1 MKINR
6 QRLKEIIKSAMSEE
20 KEYEEFFRSELE
32 KAGFSSPAEMSDAEK
47 REFFNKIDA
56 DWDAKNEEL
65 TGNQHKLD
73 IDGDGDIEADDLAA
87 LRAGKKKE
95 KSSNEGNAFG
105 AAVTKAKKEG
115 DKKFKVGGKAYP
127 VKEQKSKYYVEID
140 SPREVDSNRVKG
152 EIKSFMKKGARSVDI
167 GLRMNFLTTDPK
179 DMMAKFQKVK
189 NHIYFANDTRR
200 FESVNEVI
208 KTYKPGDGDELAN
221 MFSDHLKGAEKF
233 YYMLDVINALR
244 KNNILTKQVAH
255 KMELELAK
263 KYAVKNPVS
272 EGYHVVRKGKQ
283 EAWISDKSYANLM
296 KGKDVVGYIIDN
308 EGGHDEVWVSKKDI
322 VKVSKSND
330 ALAKVA
336 DKYSKFESVK
346 RMSEGK
352 KTFKVN
358 PQIGVVKYSI
368 SFHDGVGA
376 NKDGSAFSDLK
387 TYKNKVELEA
397 GIKDFKSKGYVMESV
412 KRMSEG
418 KYDKDLDKVEAAV
431 EAAIKTA
438 VSFTGIGA
446 ELKKAGIKYDFST
459 SMVPMYRI
467 KVPGNTIA
475 IVSKRYTAHAERE
488 VAGIAIGLL
497 EGKIGRSLKVENLSP
512 DVAKHMIGIYKGF
525 SLVNGDGTMTYDT
538 PANAKKAADYLNK
551 NKIAA
556 STDGKYLYIE
566 SKTRR

>member
-1 MKINR
+1 
-6 QRLKEIIKSAMSEE
+6 
-20 KEYEEFFRSELE
+20 
-32 KAGFSSPAEMSDAEK
+32 
-47 REFFNKIDA
+47 
-56 DWDAKNEEL
+56 
-65 TGNQHKLD
+65 
-73 IDGDGDIEADDLAA
+73 
-87 LRAGKKKE
+87 
-95 KSSNEGNAFG
+95 
-105 AAVTKAKKEG
+105 
-115 DKKFKVGGKAYP
+115 
-127 VKEQKSKYYVEID
+127 
-140 SPREVDSNRVKG
+140 
-152 EIKSFMKKGARSVDI
+152 MKKGARSVDI

-179 DMMAKFQKVK
+179 DMMNKFQKVK

-233 YYMLDVINALR
+233 YYMVDVINALR

-352 KTFKVN
+352 FDK
-358 PQIGVVKYSI
+358 
-368 SFHDGVGA
+368 
-376 NKDGSAFSDLK
+376 
-387 TYKNKVELEA
+387 ELTK
-397 GIKDFKSKGYVMESV
+397 I
-412 KRMSEG
+412 R
-418 KYDKDLDKVEAAV
+418 AAV
-431 EAAIKTA
+431 RKASNFLS
-438 VSFTGIGA
+438 VGA

-459 SMVPMYRI
+459 AMIPMYRI
-467 KVPGNTIA
+467 KVAGNTIA
-475 IVSKRYTAHAERE
+475 IVNKRYAAGTEWE
-488 VAGIAIGLL
+488 VNDIAIGLL

-538 PANAKKAADYLNK
+538 PANAKKAAAYLNK

-556 STDGKYLYIE
+556 SSDGKYLYIE

>member
-6 QRLKEIIKSAMSEE
+6 QRLKEIIKSVMSEE

-65 TGNQHKLD
+65 TGKQHKLD
-73 IDGDGDIEADDLAA
+73 VDGDGDISGDDLAA
-87 LRAGKKKE
+87 LRAGKKADESVNEATLKPGTKLRYEKNNYVIDYVVDKE
-95 KSSNEGNAFG
+95 YKAKDGFTRYILKVVKSNYPNKIKVGSTEEYENSRLSGLIRNGVIKFVKNESVNEGNAFG

-127 VKEQKSKYYVEID
+127 VKEEKSKYYVEID

-152 EIKSFMKKGARSVDI
+152 EIKSFMKRGARSVDI

-179 DMMAKFQKVK
+179 DMMDKFRVVK
-189 NHIYFANDTRR
+189 NKVYFANDTRR
-200 FESVNEVI
+200 FESV
-208 KTYKPGDGDELAN
+208 T
-221 MFSDHLKGAEKF
+221 
-233 YYMLDVINALR
+233 
-244 KNNILTKQVAH
+244 
-255 KMELELAK
+255 
-263 KYAVKNPVS
+263 

-283 EAWISDKSYANLM
+283 DAWISDKSYANLM

-308 EGGHDEVWVSKKDI
+308 GGGHDEVWVSKKDV

-352 KTFKVN
+352 F
-358 PQIGVVKYSI
+358 
-368 SFHDGVGA
+368 
-376 NKDGSAFSDLK
+376 
-387 TYKNKVELEA
+387 
-397 GIKDFKSKGYVMESV
+397 
-412 KRMSEG
+412 
-418 KYDKDLDKVEAAV
+418 DKELDKVEAAV
-431 EAAIKTA
+431 KGAS
-438 VSFTGIGA
+438 SFMGVGA

-459 SMVPMYRI
+459 SMMPMYRI
-467 KVPGNTIA
+467 KVAGNTIA
-475 IVSKRYTAHAERE
+475 IVNKRYAAGAERE
-488 VAGIAIGLL
+488 VNDIAIGLL

-538 PANAKKAADYLNK
+538 PANAKKAAAYLNK

-556 STDGKYLYIE
+556 SSDGKYLYIE

>member
-6 QRLKEIIKSAMSEE
+6 QRLKEIIKSVMSEE

-73 IDGDGDIEADDLAA
+73 MDGDGDIEADDLAA

-179 DMMAKFQKVK
+179 DMMDKFRVVK
-189 NHIYFANDTRR
+189 NKVYFANDTRR
-200 FESVNEVI
+200 FES
-208 KTYKPGDGDELAN
+208 
-221 MFSDHLKGAEKF
+221 
-233 YYMLDVINALR
+233 
-244 KNNILTKQVAH
+244 
-255 KMELELAK
+255 
-263 KYAVKNPVS
+263 VS

-283 EAWISDKSYANLM
+283 DAWISDKSYENLM

-308 EGGHDEVWVSKKDI
+308 GGGHDEVWVSKKDV

-352 KTFKVN
+352 FDK
-358 PQIGVVKYSI
+358 
-368 SFHDGVGA
+368 
-376 NKDGSAFSDLK
+376 
-387 TYKNKVELEA
+387 ELTK
-397 GIKDFKSKGYVMESV
+397 IT
-412 KRMSEG
+412 
-418 KYDKDLDKVEAAV
+418 AAV
-431 EAAIKTA
+431 RKASNFLS
-438 VSFTGIGA
+438 VGA

-459 SMVPMYRI
+459 AMIPMYTI

-475 IVSKRYTAHAERE
+475 IVNRKHATMPERE
-488 VAGIAIGLL
+488 VGDIAIGLL

-538 PANAKKAADYLNK
+538 PANAKKAAAYLNK

-556 STDGKYLYIE
+556 SSDGKYLYIE

>member
-1 MKINR
+1 
-6 QRLKEIIKSAMSEE
+6 
-20 KEYEEFFRSELE
+20 
-32 KAGFSSPAEMSDAEK
+32 
-47 REFFNKIDA
+47 
-56 DWDAKNEEL
+56 
-65 TGNQHKLD
+65 
-73 IDGDGDIEADDLAA
+73 
-87 LRAGKKKE
+87 
-95 KSSNEGNAFG
+95 
-105 AAVTKAKKEG
+105 
-115 DKKFKVGGKAYP
+115 
-127 VKEQKSKYYVEID
+127 
-140 SPREVDSNRVKG
+140 
-152 EIKSFMKKGARSVDI
+152 MKKGARSVDI

-189 NHIYFANDTRR
+189 NHIYFANDTHR

-263 KYAVKNPVS
+263 KYAVKNPVT

-283 EAWISDKSYANLM
+283 DAWISDKSYENLM

-308 EGGHDEVWVSKKDI
+308 EGGHGEVWVSKKDI
-322 VKVSKSND
+322 AKVSKSND

-346 RMSEGK
+346 RMSETKFIAFFNGK
-352 KTFKVN
+352 KHEVEGKDLWDAKQKAITMLKV
-358 PQIGVVKYSI
+358 P
-368 SFHDGVGA
+368 
-376 NKDGSAFSDLK
+376 
-387 TYKNKVELEA
+387 
-397 GIKDFKSKGYVMESV
+397 KSKV
-412 KRMSEG
+412 
-418 KYDKDLDKVEAAV
+418 
-431 EAAIKTA
+431 
-438 VSFTGIGA
+438 
-446 ELKKAGIKYDFST
+446 
-459 SMVPMYRI
+459 
-467 KVPGNTIA
+467 
-475 IVSKRYTAHAERE
+475 
-488 VAGIAIGLL
+488 GLL
-497 EGKIGRSLKVENLSP
+497 AVVNAGEHERGSFQFENLSP

-538 PANAKKAADYLNK
+538 PANAKKAAAYLNK

>member
-6 QRLKEIIKSAMSEE
+6 QRLKEIIKSVMSEE

-200 FESVNEVI
+200 FESV
-208 KTYKPGDGDELAN
+208 
-221 MFSDHLKGAEKF
+221 
-233 YYMLDVINALR
+233 
-244 KNNILTKQVAH
+244 
-255 KMELELAK
+255 
-263 KYAVKNPVS
+263 S

-283 EAWISDKSYANLM
+283 DAWISDKSYENLM
-296 KGKDVVGYIIDN
+296 KGKDVVGYIIDD

-322 VKVSKSND
+322 AKVSKSND

-336 DKYSKFESVK
+336 DKYSKFESVDEGVMK
-346 RMSEGK
+346 PGK
-352 KTFKVN
+352 KIKLISGWAGQNQPTKNDKYVIYQLVNNRHFSMRGLRGGMTYLWKAIESTDPHIKV
-358 PQIGVVKYSI
+358 
-368 SFHDGVGA
+368 
-376 NKDGSAFSDLK
+376 GSTEEIHPKALK
-387 TYKNKVELEA
+387 Q
-397 GIKDFKSKGYVMESV
+397 GIKHGFYVMESV
-412 KRMSEG
+412 KRMSETKFIAFFNG
-418 KYDKDLDKVEAAV
+418 KKHEVEGKDLWDAKQK
-431 EAAIKTA
+431 AITM
-438 VSFTGIGA
+438 
-446 ELKKAGIKYDFST
+446 L
-459 SMVPMYRI
+459 
-467 KVPGNTIA
+467 KVPK
-475 IVSKRYTAHAERE
+475 SK
-488 VAGIAIGLL
+488 VGLL
-497 EGKIGRSLKVENLSP
+497 AVVNAGEHERGSFQFENLSP

-538 PANAKKAADYLNK
+538 PANAKKAAAYLNK

-556 STDGKYLYIE
+556 SSDGKYLYIE